1 MKSKLIDRFGSLQ
14 KQIMEIL
21 WERSEATVHEVR
33 DRLAKKKPLAYTTV
47 LTVLQK
53 LERAGWV
60 KHREDGRSYI
70 YSPAKSKSEAGSSAL
85 QNFLK
90 QVFQGDPL
98 LLFQHLVDTT
108 DLDEKDLAEL
118 KRIIDEKRK
127 GLK

>member
-14 KQIMEIL
+14 RQIMEIL
-21 WERSEATVHEVR
+21 WEVGEASVHDVR
-33 DRLAKKKPLAYTTV
+33 ERLVKKKPLAYTTV

-53 LERAGWV
+53 LEQAGWV

-70 YSPAKSKSEAGSSAL
+70 YSSAKTRTEAGSSAL
-85 QNFLK
+85 QNFIK

-98 LLFQHLVDTT
+98 LLFQHLVETT
-108 DLDEKDLAEL
+108 ELDEKDLAEL